1 MKGEAQMEFNID
13 DLTLEEITSQ
23 IHNLFDKKKYS
34 QIKEILAQINPAD
47 TASVFEEFKNEQRV
61 LLFRLLPKEEAA
73 ETFVELDNDTQE
85 ALITAFSDSELREVI
100 DELYL
105 DDTVDIIEEMP
116 ATIVKR
122 ILRNT
127 DSQTRASINTLL
139 KYPEDSAGSIMTPEF
154 VDLKKYNTVEDAF
167 KRIRRTG
174 VDKETIYTC
183 YVTDKSRHLIGVT
196 TVKELL
202 LHEYDDKIEDF
213 METNTIFVNTHDDKE
228 VAVQLFDKY
237 NFLALP
243 VVDMENRLVGIITVD
258 DAMDVLQ
265 EENTEDIHKMNAIV
279 RTSEKPYLKMSVFE
293 TWKSRIPWL
302 MLLMVSATFTGMII
316 TAFEDKLSALIVLTS
331 FIPMLMDTG
340 GNSGGQASVTI
351 IRALSLNEIDLKDI
365 FKVLWKEIRVGCVC
379 GVSLAAVNFAKIWL
393 VDKLLV
399 GVDGI
404 TLKVD
409 LVISLTLIIEII
421 FAKIVGCTLPIFAK
435 KMKFDPAVMSSPFI
449 TTIVDALSLLIYF
462 GLATAIL
469 HI

>member
-1 MKGEAQMEFNID
+1 MNLEKLEFEKLIEQIS
-13 DLTLEEITSQ
+13 TLYRE
-23 IHNLFDKKKYS
+23 KKYS
-34 QIKEILAQINPAD
+34 QLKSILADINPTDIAVLFD
-47 TASVFEEFKNEQRV
+47 EFPNEQRI

-73 ETFVELDNDTQE
+73 ETFVELDGETQE
-85 ALITAFSDSELREVI
+85 TLIHAFSDTELREVI

-127 DSQTRASINTLL
+127 DAQTRKSINTLL

-154 VDLKKYNTVEDAF
+154 VDLKKDNTVEDAF

-183 YVTDKSRHLIGVT
+183 YVTDSSRHLIGVT

-202 LHEYDDKIEDF
+202 LHDYDDKVEEF

-228 VAVQLFDKY
+228 IAANFLDKY

-258 DAMDVLQ
+258 DAIDVLQ
-265 EENTEDIHKMNAIV
+265 EENTEDIQKMHAIMPN
-279 RTSEKPYLKMSVFE
+279 EKPYLKTGIFE
-293 TWKSRIPWL
+293 TWKSRITWL
-302 MLLMVSATFTGMII
+302 LFLMISATFTSMILN
-316 TAFEDKLSALIVLTS
+316 AFEDKLSALIVLTS
-331 FIPMLMDTG
+331 FVPMLTG
-340 GNSGGQASVTI
+340 TSGNSGGQASAVI
-351 IRALSLNEIDLKDI
+351 IRALSLKEIDFKDI
-365 FKVLWKEIRVGCVC
+365 SKVIWKEFRVGVLC
-379 GVSLAAVNFAKIWL
+379 GITLAAVNFVKIWF
-393 VDKLLV
+393 VDRTLL
-399 GVDGI
+399 GMSAI
-404 TLKVD
+404 TIQVD

-421 FAKIVGCTLPIFAK
+421 FAKMVGCVFPILAK
-435 KMKFDPAVMSSPFI
+435 KMKLDPAVISSPFI
-449 TTIVDALSLLIYF
+449 TTVMDALSLLIYF
-462 GLATAIL
+462 WLATMIL

>member
-1 MKGEAQMEFNID
+1 MNLDEM
-13 DLTLEEITSQ
+13 TMEEIVEEISK
-23 IHNLFDKKKYS
+23 LYGEKKYL
-34 QIKEILAQINPAD
+34 QIKEIFMELNPAD
-47 TASVFEEFKNEQRV
+47 VAAVFEEMPDERQV

-73 ETFVELDNDTQE
+73 ETFVELDGDTQE
-85 ALITAFSDSELREVI
+85 AIIRAFSDNELREVI

-122 ILRNT
+122 ILKNT
-127 DSQTRASINTLL
+127 DAQTRASINALL

-154 VDLKKYNTVEDAF
+154 VDLKKDNTVEDAF

-183 YVTDKSRHLIGVT
+183 YVTDESRHLIGVT

-202 LHEYDDKIEDF
+202 LHDTDDLIEEF
-213 METNTIFVNTHDDKE
+213 METNTIYVYTHDDRE
-228 VAVQLFDKY
+228 IAARLFDKY

-243 VVDMENRLVGIITVD
+243 VVDMEGRLVGIITVD
-258 DAMDVLQ
+258 DAIDVIQ
-265 EENTEDIHKMNAIV
+265 EETTEDIHKMNAIV
-279 RTSEKPYLKMSVFE
+279 PTVEKPYLKVSVFD
-293 TWKSRIPWL
+293 TWRARIPWL

-316 TAFEDKLSALIVLTS
+316 TKFEDKLNALIVLTS

-365 FKVLWKEIRVGCVC
+365 FKVIWKEVRVGLLC
-379 GVSLAAVNFAKIWL
+379 GVSLSVINFAKIWV
-393 VDKLLV
+393 VDRMLL
-399 GVDGI
+399 GNNEI
-404 TLKVD
+404 TLYVN
-409 LVISLTLIIEII
+409 LVISLTLVVEIV
-421 FAKIVGCTLPIFAK
+421 FAKIIGCTLPIIAK

-449 TTIVDALSLLIYF
+449 TTIVDAISLLVYF
-462 GLATAIL
+462 TFATAIL